1 MADMLVKLYT
11 LPSVSSERELLLSQ
25 GILIKRAIAPERSL
39 VRSWVQNH
47 FSEGW
52 ADECD
57 ISFTRMPISCFI
69 AFQEKEILG
78 FACYEA
84 TFRGFFGPI
93 GVSENLRGRGI
104 GKALLLTSLH
114 AMYDEGYLYAIIGG
128 VGPSS
133 FYKKILGAIEIEG
146 SSPGG
151 YLNMLKKS

>member
-11 LPSVSSERELLLSQ
+11 LPSVSSERALLLSR

-57 ISFTRMPISCFI
+57 IAFTRIPISCFI

-93 GVSENLRGRGI
+93 GVSENLRGQGI
-104 GKALLLTSLH
+104 GKSLLLTSLH

-128 VGPSS
+128 VGPSP
-133 FYKKILGAIEIEG
+133 FYKKVLGAIEIEG